1 MKLFSS
7 VNDVPDID
15 ALVKEALQLKQNQY
29 AYQQLGKNKTMALV
43 FLNPSLRTRMSTQKA
58 ALNLGMNVMVLNM
71 DKEGW
76 ALELKDGTI
85 MNGTTVEH
93 IREAAAVMSEYA
105 DIIGVRSFP
114 GLKSR
119 DEDYSEMIFN
129 KFVQFCGVPVVSL
142 ESATRHPLQSLAD
155 LVTIEELKTRT
166 RPKVVLTWAPH
177 IKPLPQAV
185 PNSFSE
191 WMCKAD
197 VDFTIA
203 HPKGYELNTH
213 FTPGATITNNQDD
226 ALADADFIYVK
237 NWSAYE
243 PYGKILPGNEDWM
256 LTNEKLQTTNQAKV
270 MHCLPVRRNLEL
282 SDEILDGKSSIVIHQ
297 AGNRVWAAQAVLKR
311 MLEGLS

>member
-7 VNDVPDID
+7 VNDVADVN
-15 ALVKEALQLKQNQY
+15 ALVKEALALKQDPF
-29 AYQQLGKNKTMALV
+29 AHQQLGKNKTLALV

-58 ALNLGMNVMVLNM
+58 AINLGMNVMVLNI

-76 ALELKDGTI
+76 ALELRDGVI
-85 MNGTTVEH
+85 MDGTTVEH
-93 IREAAAVMSEYA
+93 IREAAGVMGQYA

-114 GLKSR
+114 GLR
-119 DEDYSEMIFN
+119 NREEDYSEMIFN
-129 KFVQFCGVPVVSL
+129 KFVEFCKVPVVSL

-155 LVTIEELKTRT
+155 LITIEELKTT
-166 RPKVVLTWAPH
+166 ARPKVVLTWAPH

-197 VDFTIA
+197 VDFTIVQ
-203 HPKGYELNTH
+203 PKGYELCTD
-213 FTPGATITNNQDD
+213 FTQGANISYDQDE
-226 ALADADFIYVK
+226 ALAGADFIYVK

-243 PYGKILPGNEDWM
+243 PYGNILGKHEEWM
-256 LTNEKLQTTNQAKV
+256 LTNKKLEQTNNAKV

-282 SDEILDGKSSIVIHQ
+282 SDEILDGPNSIVVHE
-297 AGNRVWAAQAVLKR
+297 AGNRVWAAQAVLKQ
-311 MLEGLS
+311 MLESL

>member
-7 VNDVPDID
+7 VHDVTDIN
-15 ALVKEALQLKQNQY
+15 ALATEALALKADPFAFQH
-29 AYQQLGKNKTMALV
+29 LGKNKTLGLV

-76 ALELKDGTI
+76 ALELQDGVI

-93 IREAAAVMSEYA
+93 IREAAAVLGQYV

-114 GLKSR
+114 GLKDR
-119 DEDYSEMIFN
+119 DEDYSEMVFN
-129 KFVQFCGVPVVSL
+129 KFVKYCGVPVVSL

-155 LVTIEELKTRT
+155 LVTITELKTKP

-185 PNSFSE
+185 PNSFAE

-203 HPKGYELNTH
+203 HPEGYELCTD
-213 FTPGATITNNQDD
+213 FTNGATITHSQNE

-243 PYGKILPGNEDWM
+243 PYGKVLPGNEDWM
-256 LTNEKLQTTNQAKV
+256 LTNEKLKITNDAKV

-282 SDEILDGKSSIVIHQ
+282 SDEILDGPSSIVVHE

-311 MLEGLS
+311 MLEKL

>member
-7 VNDVPDID
+7 VNDVPDVN
-15 ALVKEALQLKQNQY
+15 ALVKEALHLKQNPY
-29 AYQQLGKNKTMALV
+29 AYKDLGENKTMALV

-76 ALELKDGTI
+76 ALELRDNVI
-85 MNGTTVEH
+85 MNGNTVEH
-93 IREAAAVMSEYA
+93 IREAAAVMGQYA

-114 GLKSR
+114 GLKDR
-119 DEDYSEMIFN
+119 EEDYSEMIFN

-155 LVTIEELKTRT
+155 LITIEELKTRNH
-166 RPKVVLTWAPH
+166 PKVVLTWAPH

-185 PNSFSE
+185 PNSFAE
-191 WMCKAD
+191 WMCRAD

-203 HPKGYELNTH
+203 HPAGYELCAD
-213 FTPGATITNNQDD
+213 FTKGATITHSQDE

-243 PYGKILPGNEDWM
+243 PYGQVTTVSEEWMMTNDRLKI
-256 LTNEKLQTTNQAKV
+256 TNNAKV
-270 MHCLPVRRNLEL
+270 MHCLPVRRDLEL
-282 SDEILDGKSSIVIHQ
+282 SSEILDGAASIVVHD
-297 AGNRVWAAQAVLKR
+297 AANRVWAAQAVLKR
-311 MLEGLS
+311 MLEFRD